1 MSGVEKMVH
10 IKHIIVSVH
19 SYTHKYNHIHIYSHI
34 SAEFRI
40 FGHELSFS
48 NII

>member
-10 IKHIIVSVH
+10 IKHVIVSAH

-40 FGHELSFS
+40 FGHELSFL
-48 NII
+48 